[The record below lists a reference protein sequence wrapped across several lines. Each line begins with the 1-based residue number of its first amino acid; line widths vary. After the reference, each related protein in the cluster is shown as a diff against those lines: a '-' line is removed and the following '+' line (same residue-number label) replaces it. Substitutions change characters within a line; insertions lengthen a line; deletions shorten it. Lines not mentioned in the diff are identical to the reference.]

1 MWTEHHKTPIAM
13 YELSCEVAIQ
23 CGYWTGNAGDPL
35 LATDN
40 FLLYGVDTDAPLS
53 PVDEVATDPES
64 LHEEPIG
71 SDAEKEAGIFLNED
85 AELQEVCSLMDGFDF
100 DEDDGNWGIEVYC
113 KAVILLVSL
122 VSDA

>member
-1 MWTEHHKTPIAM
+1 M
-13 YELSCEVAIQ
+13 YELSREVAIQ
-23 CGYWTGNAGDPL
+23 RGYWTGDAGDPL
-35 LATDN
+35 SATDN
-40 FLLYGVDTDAPLS
+40 PLYGVDTDAPLP

-64 LHEEPIG
+64 PREEPIG

-85 AELQEVCSLMDGFDF
+85 TELQEVRSLMDGFDF

-113 KAVILLVSL
+113 KAVILLASL